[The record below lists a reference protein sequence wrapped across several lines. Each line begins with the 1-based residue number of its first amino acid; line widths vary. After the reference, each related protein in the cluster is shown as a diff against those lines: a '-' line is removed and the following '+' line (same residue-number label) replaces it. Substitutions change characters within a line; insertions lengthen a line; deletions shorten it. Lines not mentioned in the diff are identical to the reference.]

1 MILWFW
7 SSISVVKIKSL
18 FVRLINSSNYQGNRL
33 VYACLP
39 RIIRGKA
46 LGPQDEDVGRSM
58 DKNGRRYTAT
68 WLGDLFA
75 SLSRRHRVDT
85 RWARRKIKRE
95 TEKEG
100 RREYMVRKAGVF
112 VGWTSS
118 ASNINSVPT
127 SVHLFL
133 FVFSRGSSSSFTSTS
148 CLLDPTGQIFARNV
162 DTLKTRWLFQST
174 YFCSIFLLTQYQNT

>member
-1 MILWFW
+1 MRVELMILGFDHR
-7 SSISVVKIKSL
+7 SALYMKSL
-18 FVRLINSSNYQGNRL
+18 FVRLINSSNYQREPARL
-33 VYACLP
+33 RVSTSDNP
-39 RIIRGKA
+39 WS

-95 TEKEG
+95 TEKDR

-112 VGWTSS
+112 AGWTSS
-118 ASNINSVPT
+118 VSNINSVPT
-127 SVHLFL
+127 SV
-133 FVFSRGSSSSFTSTS
+133 STSSSSSS
-148 CLLDPTGQIFARNV
+148 SSLAVLR
-162 DTLKTRWLFQST
+162 LFFYV
-174 YFCSIFLLTQYQNT
+174 YFLVTWPDWSNLCA